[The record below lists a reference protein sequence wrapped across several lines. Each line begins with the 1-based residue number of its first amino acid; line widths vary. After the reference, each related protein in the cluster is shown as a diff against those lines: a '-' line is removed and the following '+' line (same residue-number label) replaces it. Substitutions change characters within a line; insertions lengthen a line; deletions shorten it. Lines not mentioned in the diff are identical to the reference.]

1 MNERRQAYVW
11 AVVQARM
18 SSTRLPGKVL
28 ATLGPGTV
36 IDLVVKRLMRAE
48 ELSGIVVATSTDPSD
63 DSIVAALSS
72 SEVRVIRGPLDD
84 VLARYA
90 LAAREV
96 DADAV
101 VRITADCPLVEPA
114 LVNRLVAMW
123 RAGDADYVANIIEP
137 RTFPKGLDVE
147 VVSRSALDSA
157 DAEASADDDRE
168 HVTPFI
174 RARPDRFSATALEL
188 DPPMPDARVTL
199 DTPEDLESL
208 REIIG
213 RVGDEAG
220 LDEIVGALG
229 GGPTV
234 IRERD

>member
-1 MNERRQAYVW
+1 VNERRQAHVW

-28 ATLGPGTV
+28 AELGPGTA
-36 IDLVVKRLMRAE
+36 IDLVVRRLLRARQ
-48 ELSGIVVATSTDPSD
+48 LSGIVVATSTDTSD
-63 DSIVAALSS
+63 DALVTAVSAS
-72 SEVRVIRGPLDD
+72 GTRVFRGPLDD

-114 LVNRLVAMW
+114 LVDRLVAMW
-123 RAGDADYVANIIEP
+123 RMREADYVANIVEP

-147 VVSRSALDSA
+147 IVSRSALDAA
-157 DAEASADDDRE
+157 DADATADDDRE

-174 RARPDRFSATALEL
+174 RARPDRFPAAALEL

-199 DTPEDLESL
+199 DTPEDLEAL
-208 REIIG
+208 REIFG
-213 RVGDEAG
+213 RVSDEAG
-220 LDEIVGALG
+220 LEEIVDALG
-229 GGPTV
+229 GGPAV
-234 IRERD
+234 IRERG